1 MNELEVS
8 ILNEDTERQI
18 SYDITYVW
26 TLNYDANELL
36 DKTEIVSDTENKL
49 MVTKAERGGGKLGV

>member
-1 MNELEVS
+1 MNDLEVS
-8 ILNEDTERQI
+8 ILSEDTERQI

-49 MVTKAERGGGKLGV
+49 MVTKGERGGGKLGV